1 MKKDRVIKC
10 VYRGVTVVV
19 LAVLIVSLIPIQA
32 VRAQDTTTSDLAV
45 SLVSVPKHAKACQVF
60 EVTFTVTN
68 LGPDPADDFFV
79 SLVIS
84 DHFDIVGIL
93 EAPESLEV
101 GETATISVAVKVT
114 AFVPGETRTGRV
126 LASATFEPEASI
138 DPDLDNNFASGAIRL
153 ISRPVLSCG
162 Q

>member
-1 MKKDRVIKC
+1 MIALLLE
-10 VYRGVTVVV
+10 V
-19 LAVLIVSLIPIQA
+19 LAFSMIPAQA
-32 VRAQDTTTSDLAV
+32 ARAQDITTSDLAV
-45 SLVSVPKHAKACQVF
+45 SLVSAPKHAKACEVF

-68 LGPDPADDFFV
+68 LGPDPATDFFV

-84 DHFDIVGIL
+84 DQFDIVGIL
-93 EAPESLEV
+93 EAPESLDV
-101 GETATISVAVKVT
+101 GETATITVAVKVT

-126 LASATFEPEASI
+126 LASATFEPDASI
-138 DPDLDNNFASGAIRL
+138 DPDPENNFAGATIRL